1 VKVAFQIDQL
11 WFSAPGGI
19 GTYVRELVPA
29 LEAEDPSMALTRFHC
44 RFEEPGPEDAWLGG
58 RPTLEVPGPIRSL
71 YPRWDLL
78 GKPKLPPSFDGF
90 EILHVTNPAGIAP
103 APEGCALVVTVH
115 DLAVERHPERFPAKW
130 RLLYRAGVR
139 AAARRADAILTP
151 SAATAADLLEYTS
164 VEAAKVH
171 VTPLAAALPATP
183 RDPVPVLTAL
193 GVTTPYLLFVGTLEP
208 RKNVVSLV
216 RAYRQIAH
224 DLPHSLVLAGPDGW
238 HVDELNEELQREGP
252 GSIVRTGRVASEDLD
267 ALYRAAAAFVYP
279 SAYEGFGLPV
289 LEAMARGVPVVT
301 SEAPALTEVTGD
313 AALRVEAEDI
323 AGLADTLA
331 RLLSDDTLAAD
342 LGARGRARAAAFTW
356 GATARATLDA
366 YRRATEVAAV

>member
-1 VKVAFQIDQL
+1 VRVAFQIDQL

-29 LEAEDPSMALTRFHC
+29 LEAEDPTLDLTQFHC
-44 RFEEPGPEDAWLGG
+44 RFEDPGPGSAWLGA
-58 RPTLEVPGPIRSL
+58 RPTLEIPAPIRTL
-71 YPRWDLL
+71 YPRWDLV
-78 GKPKLPPSFDGF
+78 GKPKLPASFDGF
-90 EILHVTNPAGIAP
+90 GVLHVTNPAGIAP

-115 DLAVERHPERFPAKW
+115 DLAVERHPERFPARW

-151 SAATAADLLEYTS
+151 TAATAADLLEYTS

-171 VTPLAAALPATP
+171 VTPLAASLPASP
-183 RDPVPVLTAL
+183 RDPAPVLASL
-193 GVTTPYLLFVGTLEP
+193 GITPPYLLFVGTLEP

-224 DLPHSLVLAGPDGW
+224 DLPYALVLAGPDGW
-238 HVDELNEELQREGP
+238 HVEALNAELLREGP
-252 GSIVRTGRVASEDLD
+252 GSIVRTGRVTPEDLD
-267 ALYRAAAAFVYP
+267 ALYRGAAAFVYP
-279 SAYEGFGLPV
+279 STFEGFGLPV

-301 SEAPALTEVTGD
+301 SEAPALVEVTGD
-313 AALRVEAEDI
+313 AALQVEAEDV

-331 RLLSDDTLAAD
+331 RLLSDDALAAD
-342 LGARGRARAAAFTW
+342 LGARGRARAAAVTW

-366 YRRATEVAAV
+366 YRRATGVPAA

>member
-1 VKVAFQIDQL
+1 MRIAFQIDQL

-29 LEAEDPSMALTRFHC
+29 LRAEDPAVELTPFHC
-44 RFEEPGPEDAWLGG
+44 RFEGTGPDDGWLGEH
-58 RPTLEVPGPIRSL
+58 PTLEIPAPISTL

-78 GKPKLPPSFDGF
+78 GRPSLPSIFDGF
-90 EILHVTNPAGIAP
+90 DVLHVTNPAGIAP
-103 APEGCALVVTVH
+103 ARAGCALVVTVH

-130 RLLYRAGVR
+130 RLLYRTGIR

-171 VTPLAAALPATP
+171 VTPLAASLPASP
-183 RDPVPVLTAL
+183 REPHAVLSRL
-193 GVTTPYLLFVGTLEP
+193 GIDAPYLLFVGTLEP
-208 RKNVVSLV
+208 RKNVVPLV

-224 DLPHSLVLAGPDGW
+224 DLPHGLVLAGPDGW
-238 HVDELNEELQREGP
+238 RVQDLDAELLRDGP
-252 GSIVRTGRVASEDLD
+252 GHIVRTGRVDGEDLD

-279 SAYEGFGLPV
+279 STYEGFGLPV

-301 SEAPALTEVTGD
+301 SEAPALVEVTGD
-313 AALRVEAEDI
+313 AALKVEADDV
-323 AGLADTLA
+323 AGLADALA
-331 RLLSDDTLAAD
+331 RLLSNDALAAD
-342 LGARGRARAAAFTW
+342 LGARGRKRAAAFTW
-356 GATARATLDA
+356 AATARATLDA
-366 YRRATEVAAV
+366 YTHATGVVAA